1 MLVVQYLVLFLSLR
15 DSLRKECAFYQNYT
29 SHYFKAISNFII
41 LSVHNKNIK
50 ILYSLSS
57 ISCKIN
63 KNKTTHPTIQQN
75 KDRVYNSLNR

>member
-1 MLVVQYLVLFLSLR
+1 MQYLVLFLNLR
-15 DSLRKECAFYQNYT
+15 DSLCKGCTFYQNYT
-29 SHYFKAISNFII
+29 SHYFKAISNFVI
-41 LSVHNKNIK
+41 LSVHNKNTK

-75 KDRVYNSLNR
+75 KDRVYNSFNR